1 MESGRNNVVSMR
13 FEGIQVNLS
22 QGQVVKNADKTLN
35 GLIIFIRRLS
45 FQLRDKRGLL
55 KDGGIE
61 DITLSPRK
69 GGRENTMELLT
80 VERSWARRGGVG
92 RR

>member
-1 MESGRNNVVSMR
+1 MR

-55 KDGGIE
+55 ENGSIKNV
-61 DITLSPRK
+61 TLSVRE
-69 GGRENTMELLT
+69 GGRKDVVKSLT
-80 VERSWARRGGVG
+80 IEGPWTRRRGVG
-92 RR
+92 